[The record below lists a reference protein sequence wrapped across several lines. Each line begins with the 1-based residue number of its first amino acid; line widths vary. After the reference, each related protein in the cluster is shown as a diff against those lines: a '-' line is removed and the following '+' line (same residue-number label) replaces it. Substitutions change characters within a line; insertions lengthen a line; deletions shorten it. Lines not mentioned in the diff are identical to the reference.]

1 MKNNYI
7 TPKYKIYLPNSC
19 WIVTFADFHGKWID
33 RGWYNAKVGISSRPS
48 GIRCSRVYRNFF
60 ILLVMFK
67 KKTHQCWFSFSQ
79 VPKTS
84 VNLDGDVREKFMCHP
99 SILTQG
105 SWEWGVS
112 QISTGRILH
121 SGLNFRWTDF
131 LYETFTP
138 NPPYMVNTNTNKHNG
153 IWFLVQMFQKESNLT
168 KVRGEIYNFEWMFY
182 I

>member
-1 MKNNYI
+1 MLSKGKSGRLQSGVPSSLRASTLTLDAPVPVQVTAASRHQNRCRGQCNEQFANTI
-7 TPKYKIYLPNSC
+7 FNIDEPCSC
-19 WIVTFADFHGKWID
+19 W
-33 RGWYNAKVGISSRPS
+33 SP
-48 GIRCSRVYRNFF
+48 
-60 ILLVMFK
+60 
-67 KKTHQCWFSFSQ
+67 SQ

-84 VNLDGDVREKFMCHP
+84 VNLDGDVSEKFMCHP

-131 LYETFTP
+131 LYGTFTP

-168 KVRGEIYNFEWMFY
+168 KVRGEIYNFE
-182 I
+182 

>member
-1 MKNNYI
+1 MLTSKSSLSYVLCCKLVNFSCRMESKVSFGI
-7 TPKYKIYLPNSC
+7 KIPPKAWAHALAI
-19 WIVTFADFHGKWID
+19 
-33 RGWYNAKVGISSRPS
+33 
-48 GIRCSRVYRNFF
+48 
-60 ILLVMFK
+60 
-67 KKTHQCWFSFSQ
+67 QSQ